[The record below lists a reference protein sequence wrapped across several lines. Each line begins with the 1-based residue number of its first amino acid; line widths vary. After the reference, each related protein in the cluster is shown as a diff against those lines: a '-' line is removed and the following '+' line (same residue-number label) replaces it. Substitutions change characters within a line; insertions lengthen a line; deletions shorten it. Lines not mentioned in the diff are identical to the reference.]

1 MQLKVQLKSNS
12 ISIRKNT
19 GEIIIEG
26 ELVERI
32 NASESMWKVEKL
44 AGKSFITLNL
54 EKAQERI
61 WGTVFKGDTEIDTS
75 KVNNTKPLQE
85 FDDQTQGAIRKIMY
99 EQQRKQMGLPTTEEE
114 KQLDALKKAWD
125 AEGSPFKGQPFNPN
139 LINFSGSQFNPQP

>member
-54 EKAQERI
+54 EKA
-61 WGTVFKGDTEIDTS
+61 
-75 KVNNTKPLQE
+75 
-85 FDDQTQGAIRKIMY
+85 
-99 EQQRKQMGLPTTEEE
+99 
-114 KQLDALKKAWD
+114 
-125 AEGSPFKGQPFNPN
+125 
-139 LINFSGSQFNPQP
+139 